1 MIRLLDRYLIV
12 TVVGS
17 ALVALVVIMSLDLV
31 FTFVDE
37 GGDIGT
43 ADYGALTALGYVLLS
58 SPARAYEA
66 FPFATLI
73 GALMGLGALASRN
86 ELTVMRAAGVSVLQI
101 ARAVAAGGLI
111 LAMIAMAMGEWVVPP
126 AERVATELR
135 ASAMAR
141 EVGISGAGGLWAR
154 DGTQFIEVGR
164 ARSAGH
170 LEDVTI
176 YEFEERAGEPMA
188 LRRVLSG
195 SEAFYRNGHWAL
207 SEPREVHLH
216 DEGISTS
223 ELGESKRWESALS
236 PAVLGVVVVD
246 PESLSMAD
254 LRTYINYLE
263 ANELDSSEWRLAF
276 WVKVATPIST
286 LAMLLLTIPLVFG
299 AVRSTGA
306 GQRIFI
312 GVLVGVVFFLV
323 NRMLNH
329 AGVVFGLPPA
339 ASALLPAI
347 AFLLAGIV
355 GIMRVR

>member
-1 MIRLLDRYLIV
+1 MIRLLDRYLII
-12 TVVGS
+12 TVVAS

-31 FTFVDE
+31 FSFVDE

-43 ADYGALTALGYVLLS
+43 ADYGPLSALAYVLLS
-58 SPARAYEA
+58 SPSRAYEA

-73 GALMGLGALASRN
+73 GALMGLGALAARN

-101 ARAVAAGGLI
+101 ARAVAAGGLV
-111 LAMIAMAMGEWVVPP
+111 LALIAMAMGEWVVPP
-126 AERVATELR
+126 AERAATELR

-141 EVGISGAGGLWAR
+141 DVGISGAGGLWAR
-154 DGTQFIEVGR
+154 DGGQFIEVRR
-164 ARSAGH
+164 ARSPAH
-170 LEDVTI
+170 LEGLTI
-176 YEFEERAGEPMA
+176 YHFEERDGEPMT

-195 SEAFYRNGHWAL
+195 SEALFRDGRWIL
-207 SEPREVHLH
+207 REPGEVHLH
-216 DEGISTS
+216 ADGISVAD
-223 ELGESKRWESALS
+223 LGDEKVWESALS
-236 PAVLGVVVVD
+236 PAVLDVVVVD

-254 LRTYINYLE
+254 LRTYIGYLE
-263 ANELDSSEWRLAF
+263 ANELDSGEWRLAF

-312 GVLVGVVFFLV
+312 GVLIGVAFFLV

-329 AGVVFGLPPA
+329 AGVVFGLPPS
-339 ASALLPAI
+339 ASALLPAF
-347 AFLLAGIV
+347 AFLAAGIL
-355 GIMRVR
+355 GILKVR